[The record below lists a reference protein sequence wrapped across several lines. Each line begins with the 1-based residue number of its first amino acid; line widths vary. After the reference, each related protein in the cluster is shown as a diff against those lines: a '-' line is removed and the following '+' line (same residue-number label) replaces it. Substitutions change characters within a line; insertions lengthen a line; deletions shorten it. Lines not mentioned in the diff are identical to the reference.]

1 MTNNTL
7 NQIDLIINKIY
18 DTIKTLDNNYI
29 IEVYTPELNMERGK
43 YGFNI
48 IPMATVPRV
57 MSAERDLQN
66 LIIDVFMH
74 YDMEADDNFKTSWTA
89 FMTKGNAVILELF
102 NKQNFISGVSDVEIS
117 VDFGNSVVDQE
128 RIISLTFKCEYKIF
142 ASR

>member
-18 DTIKTLDNNYI
+18 DAIKALDNNYM
-29 IEVYTPELNMERGK
+29 IEVYTPEVNLERGK
-43 YGFNI
+43 YSFNVM
-48 IPMATVPRV
+48 PMATVPRV

-66 LIIDVFMH
+66 LLIDVFMH
-74 YDMEADDNFKTSWTA
+74 YDMDADDKFKTSWTT
-89 FMTKGNAVILELF
+89 FMSKANPVMISLF
-102 NKQNFISGVSDVEIS
+102 DKQNFISGVSDVEIG
-117 VDFGNSVVDQE
+117 VDFGNSVVEKE